1 MTGGSIVRI
10 ERGYLVALAAGGCL
24 FLGTSTAGAGVPA
37 VHCGATLTKST
48 TLTADL
54 VHCPGTGLV
63 IGADGITVNL
73 AGHTISGTNAPGS
86 EGIANDGHAATRI
99 LAGRITD
106 FRVNGVGIRGAQG
119 AVVRGLSI
127 RRIGAGGVEGEPV
140 SAGIAIVDSPGSQAA
155 QNDVQNDVS
164 AFQSDGID
172 VLNSPG
178 ALVQGN
184 RLSHN
189 NWDGLVLIASSGS
202 RIVGNDFDAN
212 GNNGTEVNGASDSVW
227 MTGNGADGNTNIG
240 IVLGSARDAHVVGNR
255 ARRNDVGLFF
265 FDLHDSQISLN
276 SASGNREGLDLAGG
290 QFGSDGNQLIGNIAS
305 RNSSSGIG
313 LFEAANNN
321 LVARNVA
328 NENQGPV
335 GNGGGIFVAASTGNQ
350 LIANV
355 ANANLDTGI
364 GFFEDA
370 PGDAAGNM
378 VKGNTANR
386 NQNHG
391 IEAVAGTIDGGG
403 NRAFGNAISPQCL
416 NVVCWS

>member
-1 MTGGSIVRI
+1 MRSKR
-10 ERGYLVALAAGGCL
+10 RYLVALAAGGCL
-24 FLGTSTAGAGVPA
+24 FLGATTAGARVPGVR
-37 VHCGATLTKST
+37 CGATLTKST
-48 TLTADL
+48 TLAADL
-54 VHCPGTGLV
+54 VRCPGTGLV

-86 EGIANDGHAATRI
+86 EGIANDGHANVRI
-99 LAGRITD
+99 LGGRISD
-106 FRVNGVGIRGAQG
+106 FRLNGVGIRGAQG

-127 RRIGAGGVEGEPV
+127 RRIGAGGAEGEPV

-178 ALVQGN
+178 AVVQGN

-189 NWDGLVLIASSGS
+189 NWNGLVLIGSSGS
-202 RIVGNDFDAN
+202 RIAGNDFDAN

-227 MTGNGADGNTNIG
+227 MTGNGADDNTSFG
-240 IVLGSARDAHVVGNR
+240 IVVGSGRDAHVAGNS
-255 ARRNDVGLFF
+255 AKGNDVGFFF
-265 FDLHDSQISLN
+265 FDLHDSLITLN
-276 SASGNREGLDLAGG
+276 GASGNREGLDLAGG
-290 QFGSDGNQLIGNIAS
+290 QFGSDGNKLIGNNAS
-305 RNSSSGIG
+305 RNSQSGIG

-328 NENQGPV
+328 NENQGAID
-335 GNGGGIFVAASTGNQ
+335 NGGGIFVAASTGNQ
-350 LIANV
+350 LVANIANG
-355 ANANLDTGI
+355 NLDTGI

-370 PGDAAGNM
+370 PGDTAGNT

-391 IEAVAGTIDGGG
+391 IDAVTGTIDGGG

>member
-1 MTGGSIVRI
+1 MRSKR
-10 ERGYLVALAAGGCL
+10 RYLVALAAGGCL
-24 FLGTSTAGAGVPA
+24 FLGATTAGARVPA
-37 VHCGATLTKST
+37 VQCGATLTKST

-54 VHCPGTGLV
+54 VRCPGTGLV

-86 EGIANDGHAATRI
+86 EGIANDGHANVRI
-99 LAGRITD
+99 LGGRISD
-106 FRVNGVGIRGAQG
+106 FRLNGVGIRGAQG

-127 RRIGAGGVEGEPV
+127 RRIGAGGAEGEPV

-178 ALVQGN
+178 AVVQGN

-189 NWDGLVLIASSGS
+189 NWNGLVLIGSSGS
-202 RIVGNDFDAN
+202 RIAGNDFDAN

-227 MTGNGADGNTNIG
+227 MTGNGADDNTSFG
-240 IVLGSARDAHVVGNR
+240 IVVGSARDAHVVGNR
-255 ARRNDVGLFF
+255 AKGNEVGLFF

-276 SASGNREGLDLAGG
+276 FASGNHEGLDLSGG

-305 RNSSSGIG
+305 RNSGSGIG

-328 NENQGPV
+328 NENQGAID
-335 GNGGGIFVAASTGNQ
+335 NGGGIFVASSTGNQ
-350 LIANV
+350 LVANIANG
-355 ANANLDTGI
+355 NLDTGI

-370 PGDAAGNM
+370 PGDTAGNT

-391 IEAVAGTIDGGG
+391 IDAVTGTIDGGG

>member
-1 MTGGSIVRI
+1 MRI
-10 ERGYLVALAAGGCL
+10 GRTHVVALAAGGCL
-24 FLGTSTAGAGVPA
+24 FLGASTAGANVPA
-37 VHCGATLTKST
+37 VHCGSTLTKST
-48 TLTADL
+48 TLKADL
-54 VHCPGTGLV
+54 VNCPGTGLV

-73 AGHTISGTNAPGS
+73 AGHTLSGTNAAGS
-86 EGIANDGHAATRI
+86 EGIANDGHANMRVVN
-99 LAGRITD
+99 GRISD
-106 FRVNGVGIRGAQG
+106 FRFNGVGIRGGQG
-119 AVVRGLSI
+119 AVVRGLTI
-127 RRIGAGGVEGEPV
+127 RRIGAGGVDGEP
-140 SAGIAIVDSPGSQAA
+140 SAGIAIVDSPGSQVA

-189 NWDGLVLIASSGS
+189 NWNGLVLIASSNS
-202 RIVGNDFDAN
+202 RIAGNDFDAN
-212 GNNGTEVNGASDSVW
+212 GNNGVEVNGASDSVW
-227 MTGNGADGNTNIG
+227 MTGNGADDNTSFG
-240 IVLGSARDAHVVGNR
+240 LVLGSAHDAHVVGNS
-255 ARRNDVGLFF
+255 ARGNDVGLFF
-265 FDLHDSQISLN
+265 FDLHDSLISLN
-276 SASGNREGLDLAGG
+276 SASGNHEGLDLAGG
-290 QFGSDGNQLIGNIAS
+290 QFGSDGNKLIGNNAS

-335 GNGGGIFVAASTGNQ
+335 DQGGGIFVAASTGNQ

-355 ANANLDTGI
+355 ANGNLDTGI
-364 GFFEDA
+364 GFFEDT
-370 PGDAAGNM
+370 PGDAAGNT

-391 IEAVAGTIDGGG
+391 IEAVTGTIDGGG
-403 NRAFGNAISPQCL
+403 NRAFANAIDPQCL